1 MSPSRW
7 TLRHHRLQA
16 ILAVASI
23 GTAVALPVVL
33 LSVGGG
39 VSQHE
44 LSQLESSG
52 YQLSVSAAG
61 VHGISGAHA
70 LVSQIESLPNVAAA
84 SPVLSV
90 PVDVFLPTGAVTPAL
105 AEGVIPG
112 AFLAT
117 QGPTTAGLFP
127 HPLPLGDPSDLA
139 HFANGTY
146 AGPAALD
153 VLVASPFALDFGLGV
168 GATLMLGATTN
179 RSAATPFTLTGEFG
193 VPASTLGPAAVFAIV
208 LPLSDLQQ
216 MTGFAR
222 AGGANGPLLDQ
233 ADTVEVALVGPAA
246 TDVAAI
252 TAVQGEVQRLA
263 PFYGVSALTDQ
274 ANELRASIGVLN
286 GFYLALSSVSLTIGL
301 LFLGLVLVRRVEADR
316 RTIGIRRA
324 LGLPAAQI
332 ALGLAR
338 DGLVLAAAGG
348 VAGVAGG
355 IAVVVGLAR
364 LGSGTAATAAG
375 LAIFDPV
382 TLGLLY
388 AGVLFLSLGASA
400 VAARAALRLSIPEA
414 LR

>member
-1 MSPSRW
+1 MTASRW
-7 TLRHHRLQA
+7 SLRHHRLQA

-44 LSQLESSG
+44 LAQLENSG
-52 YQLSVSAAG
+52 YQLSISAG
-61 VHGISGAHA
+61 GLHGISGAHA
-70 LVSQIESLPNVAAA
+70 LVAQIDALPHVASA
-84 SPVLSV
+84 SAVLSV
-90 PVDVFLPTGAVTPAL
+90 AVDLFLPTGGVTPAL
-105 AEGVIPG
+105 AEGVMPG

-139 HFANGTY
+139 HYANGTY
-146 AGPAALD
+146 AGPPALD
-153 VLVASPFALDFGLGV
+153 VLVASPFAQDFGFGV
-168 GATLMLGATTN
+168 GATLGLGATTN
-179 RSAATPFTLTGEFG
+179 RSAATPFTVTGTFG
-193 VPASTLGPAAVFAIV
+193 VPAQTLGPAAVFAIV

-216 MTGFAR
+216 LTGYAR
-222 AGGANGPLLDQ
+222 AGAGSGALLDQ
-233 ADTVEVALVGPAA
+233 ADTIEVALAGSAA
-246 TDVAAI
+246 TSVAAI
-252 TAVQGEVQRLA
+252 SQVQQEVQGLA

-274 ANELRASIGVLN
+274 ASELRASIGVLN

-301 LFLGLVLVRRVEADR
+301 LFLALVLLRRVEAER

-324 LGLPAAQI
+324 LGLPGRQI

-348 VAGVAGG
+348 AAGTVGG
-355 IAVVVGLAR
+355 IAVVTGLAR
-364 LGSGTAATAAG
+364 FGSGSVATAAG
-375 LAIFDPV
+375 LALFDPL
-382 TLGLLY
+382 TLGLLL
-388 AGVLFLSLGASA
+388 AGVLLLSLGASA
-400 VAARAALRLSIPEA
+400 VAARSALRGSIPEA